1 MLEWLKAIL
10 GEAYSEETDK
20 KVSEEIGKDFVARAD
35 FNTLSAEKKTLA
47 DTVKERDRQLETLKA
62 TTGDVEAL
70 KTKIATLQTENAAA
84 AKAYEAEIKSLKI
97 DTAVELALS
106 AAKAKNVKAVK
117 ALLDLDKAEL
127 DADGTVKGLAEIKS
141 LKIDT
146 AVELALSAA
155 KAKNVKA
162 VKALL
167 DLDKAELDA
176 DGTVKGLADQIKK
189 LTEAPDSN
197 FLFETGRAGFKGF
210 KPGESSGPNNQPP
223 DYSKMTYDELAAYM
237 ENNPD
242 AAN

>member
-127 DADGTVKGLAEIKS
+127 DADGTVKGLA
-141 LKIDT
+141 
-146 AVELALSAA
+146 
-155 KAKNVKA
+155 
-162 VKALL
+162 
-167 DLDKAELDA
+167 
-176 DGTVKGLADQIKK
+176 DQIKK
-189 LTEAPDSN
+189 MTEAPDSN

>member
-127 DADGTVKGLAEIKS
+127 DADGTVKGLA
-141 LKIDT
+141 
-146 AVELALSAA
+146 
-155 KAKNVKA
+155 
-162 VKALL
+162 
-167 DLDKAELDA
+167 
-176 DGTVKGLADQIKK
+176 DQIKK
-189 LTEAPDSN
+189 LTEVPDSN

>member
-1 MLEWLKAIL
+1 MLDWLKTIL
-10 GEAYSEETDK
+10 GEAYSEEIDK
-20 KVSEEIGKDFVARAD
+20 KVSEEIGKNFVARAD
-35 FNTLSAEKKTLA
+35 FNTLNTEKKNLA
-47 DTVKERDRQLETLKA
+47 DTVKERDKQLETLKA
-62 TTGDVEAL
+62 STGDVEAL
-70 KTKIATLQTENAAA
+70 KTQIATLQTENATA
-84 AKAYEAEIKSLKI
+84 AKAHE
-97 DTAVELALS
+97 
-106 AAKAKNVKAVK
+106 
-117 ALLDLDKAEL
+117 
-127 DADGTVKGLAEIKS
+127 AEIKS

-189 LTEAPDSN
+189 LTEAPDSG
-197 FLFETGRAGFKGF
+197 FMFETGKAGFKGF
-210 KPGESSGPNNQPP
+210 KPGESGDPNNQPP

>member
-1 MLEWLKAIL
+1 MLDWLKTIL
-10 GEAYSEETDK
+10 GEAYSEEIDK
-20 KVSEEIGKDFVARAD
+20 KVSEEIGKNFVARAD
-35 FNTLSAEKKTLA
+35 FNTLNTEKKNLA
-47 DTVKERDRQLETLKA
+47 DTVKERDKQLETLKA
-62 TTGDVEAL
+62 STGDVEAL
-70 KTKIATLQTENAAA
+70 KNQIATLQTENATA
-84 AKAYEAEIKSLKI
+84 AKAHE
-97 DTAVELALS
+97 
-106 AAKAKNVKAVK
+106 
-117 ALLDLDKAEL
+117 
-127 DADGTVKGLAEIKS
+127 AEIKS

-189 LTEAPDSN
+189 LAGAPDSG
-197 FLFETGRAGFKGF
+197 FMFETGKAGFKGF
-210 KPGESSGPNNQPP
+210 KPGESGDPNNQPP
-223 DYSKMTYDELAAYM
+223 DYSKMTYEELAAYM

>member
-1 MLEWLKAIL
+1 MLDWLKTIL
-10 GEAYSEETDK
+10 GEAYSEEIDK
-20 KVSEEIGKDFVARAD
+20 KVSEEIGKNFVARAD
-35 FNTLSAEKKTLA
+35 FNTLNTEKKNLA
-47 DTVKERDRQLETLKA
+47 DTVKERDKQLETLKA
-62 TTGDVEAL
+62 STGDVEAL
-70 KTKIATLQTENAAA
+70 KTQIATLQTENATA
-84 AKAYEAEIKSLKI
+84 AKAHE
-97 DTAVELALS
+97 
-106 AAKAKNVKAVK
+106 
-117 ALLDLDKAEL
+117 
-127 DADGTVKGLAEIKS
+127 AEIKS

-189 LTEAPDSN
+189 LAEVPDSG
-197 FLFETGRAGFKGF
+197 FMFETGKAGFKGF
-210 KPGESSGPNNQPP
+210 KPGESGDPNNQPP

>member
-1 MLEWLKAIL
+1 MLDWLKTIL
-10 GEAYSEETDK
+10 GEAYSEEIDK
-20 KVSEEIGKDFVARAD
+20 KVSEEIGKNFVARAD
-35 FNTLSAEKKTLA
+35 FNTLNTEKKNLA
-47 DTVKERDRQLETLKA
+47 DTVKERDKQLETLKA
-62 TTGDVEAL
+62 STGDVEAL
-70 KTKIATLQTENAAA
+70 KTQIATLQSENAAA
-84 AKAYEAEIKSLKI
+84 AKAYE
-97 DTAVELALS
+97 
-106 AAKAKNVKAVK
+106 
-117 ALLDLDKAEL
+117 
-127 DADGTVKGLAEIKS
+127 AEIKS

-197 FLFETGRAGFKGF
+197 FLFETGKAGFKGF